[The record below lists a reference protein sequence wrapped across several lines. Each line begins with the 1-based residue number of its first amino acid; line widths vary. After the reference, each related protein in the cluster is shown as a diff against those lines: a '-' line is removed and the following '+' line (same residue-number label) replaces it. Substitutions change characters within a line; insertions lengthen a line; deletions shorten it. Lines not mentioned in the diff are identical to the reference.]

1 MEFCSWESAT
11 LEKPKAESV
20 GKMGRRSRKG
30 EIMKELSQSLSLLLV
45 SKHDSQQS
53 LGRGEVLDWV
63 KD

>member
-1 MEFCSWESAT
+1 
-11 LEKPKAESV
+11 
-20 GKMGRRSRKG
+20 
-30 EIMKELSQSLSLLLV
+30 MKELSQSLSLLLV